1 VVTADTRPIVYLDET
16 CPSHSG
22 KDYNGLK
29 VPDGKGGRVT
39 ILHAVHSGG
48 WVNNCAYIRVQGEV
62 NSRDYH
68 NKMNTKHFMQWFTNS
83 LLPSR
88 PPSAEIVL
96 ETAKY
101 GAQK

>member
-39 ILHAVHSGG
+39 ILHAAYAGG
-48 WVNNCAYIRVQGEV
+48 WVYIYVHGEV
-62 NSRDYH
+62 NSGDYH
-68 NKMNTKHFMQWFTNS
+68 NKMTLYVAVHKRFTSRQSTQYRDSVGQSKDGTKSN
-83 LLPSR
+83 
-88 PPSAEIVL
+88 
-96 ETAKY
+96 
-101 GAQK
+101 